1 MLHSIFIAKLA
12 FRIKIIRVTTDLKS
26 LKLKIFRK
34 FVVIMNLFFPVLIG
48 EKSQRSDF
56 S

>member
-1 MLHSIFIAKLA
+1 M
-12 FRIKIIRVTTDLKS
+12 DLKS

-56 S
+56 